1 MKADLKTWIK
11 ATENLN
17 DRRKTSGALHLA
29 TEPSK
34 DYISYIEKCGVGKSV
49 LDVGCGSQTLR
60 LCLPEGTIYKGLDA
74 FPIANTNTYDMAIEE
89 VNWKDGSIDTICA
102 FAVLDNCRDFYKACA
117 NMIRL
122 ANKNIII
129 LTGIGIDV
137 DKFHTFRLEF
147 EHFDKAFKDS
157 GFELTVKE
165 NLYTKVWLLN
175 YQKLV

>member
-1 MKADLKTWIK
+1 MKATDKDWTS
-11 ATENLN
+11 ATENLIE
-17 DRRKTSGALHLA
+17 RRKQSGALRLA
-29 TEPSK
+29 TEPSQ
-34 DYISYIEKCGVGKSV
+34 DYINYITKCGVGKSV

-60 LCLPEGTIYKGLDA
+60 LCLPEGVSYKGLDA
-74 FPIANTNTYDMAIEE
+74 FPIANTNTYDCAIEDL
-89 VNWKDGSIDTICA
+89 NWKDNSIDTICA
-102 FAVLDNCRDFYKACA
+102 FAVLDNCRDFYKACS

-147 EHFDKAFKDS
+147 EHFNKAFENS